1 MATTTT
7 ETKRRSSFKNL
18 FSLFKANKS
27 EKSLPQP
34 ESAPPASFQLSYT
47 PATSPSPSNSSA
59 SSFEFEDS
67 TTTADTTPSN
77 SRTSV
82 VSKPSDV
89 SITTISSGSSGG
101 SGSSSISTTSSAA
114 TTVSSNSSIETPA
127 TTKSPTTSTTPTK
140 SLPIKPRPTSLLNP
154 AAAGCPYL
162 LPPSP
167 PASPILHTR
176 ATQPIQRR
184 SSLGRFLP
192 RGYRSNPDLSALDL
206 ENSSDGDLPISSS
219 APTSRPGSRPGSS
232 HGITPSTSGLQKS
245 TSKKKSKSNKRADLE
260 AHTSYSPQERME
272 HRSILGADPAGLGFY
287 LYPKPANGRPV
298 SIGPGGYPAFGPV
311 GAGGYPSFGPFP
323 QQNQQQQ
330 NQQYSI
336 GNMGRGRDSGRRAW
350 REQKGRSYQRTIATS
365 CIVEEEGEL
374 RQEGE
379 QQENREQQNTR
390 EQQDIKEESE
400 EDMVDEQ
407 APTLPQL
414 KVQSFDMPSI
424 DSLLDKETGIQIPA
438 MVTA

>member
-47 PATSPSPSNSSA
+47 PTTSPSPSNSSA

-82 VSKPSDV
+82 VSKPSDASV
-89 SITTISSGSSGG
+89 TTISSGSSGG
-101 SGSSSISTTSSAA
+101 TTSSTSSAA
-114 TTVSSNSSIETPA
+114 TTISSTSTSETP
-127 TTKSPTTSTTPTK
+127 TTK
-140 SLPIKPRPTSLLNP
+140 SLPIQPRPKSLINP
-154 AAAGCPYL
+154 SAGCPYL
-162 LPPSP
+162 LPPNP
-167 PASPILHTR
+167 PTSPILHTR
-176 ATQPIQRR
+176 APQPIHRHP
-184 SSLGRFLP
+184 SLGRFLP
-192 RGYRSNPDLSALDL
+192 RGYRSSPDLSALDL
-206 ENSSDGDLPISSS
+206 ENSSDAELPISSS
-219 APTSRPGSRPGSS
+219 APTSRPGSRPTSS
-232 HGITPSTSGLQKS
+232 HEASPAPLGLQK
-245 TSKKKSKSNKRADLE
+245 TTGKKKSKSNKRADLE

-287 LYPKPANGRPV
+287 LYPKPQKGRPV
-298 SIGPGGYPAFGPV
+298 SMGAVGAGGYPSFGPV
-311 GAGGYPSFGPFP
+311 GAGGYPSFGLPPPP
-323 QQNQQQQ
+323 QQ
-330 NQQYSI
+330 QQYSI

-374 RQEGE
+374 RLEGE
-379 QQENREQQNTR
+379 QQDTR
-390 EQQDIKEESE
+390 EGEER
-400 EDMVDEQ
+400 V
-407 APTLPQL
+407 PTVPQL
-414 KVQSFDMPSI
+414 KVQSFEMPSI
-424 DSLLDKETGIQIPA
+424 DSLLEKETGVQIPA